1 MIHVAARLATVGL
14 TWFVQIV
21 RYALFDRSVWVV
33 SKVVP
38 THPALVSNSQRRNVE
53 ISAYQGW

>member
-38 THPALVSNSQRRNVE
+38 THPALVSNRQRGIVK
-53 ISAYQGW
+53 ISAHQRW